1 MKQLLADRRILAW
14 AFYDW
19 ANSAYATIVLAVFF
33 PILFADHWYPGENST
48 TPLGY
53 ANAAASLLI
62 VLAAPVL
69 GAIADQGGWRKRF
82 LLAFAGLG
90 MTFTAAL
97 FFVAQGQ
104 WLLALAVYVLAGVGF
119 AGANVFYDALIV
131 EVAPR
136 ERVDVVSALGYALG
150 YLGGGLV
157 LVLALLLAA
166 YPQWL
171 GLDTAGAQRA
181 AFLLT
186 AGWWALFTLPLM
198 VWVKVRTPARPLQPL
213 AAAGAGLRQL
223 AATFREVR
231 RLRVVGLFLLA
242 YWFYIDGVDTM
253 VRMAIDY
260 GKRLDFPNT
269 HLILALLVTQFVG
282 FPAAIAYGHL
292 GERLGARRGIFIAIG
307 VYVAVTVWGVFMDR
321 VWEFYVLAV
330 AVGLV
335 QGGIQSLSRS
345 LYTRLIPRDKSAEFF
360 GFYNVLGKLAA
371 VLGPVLMAVVSQLTG
386 SPRLSLL
393 SIILLFAAGGLLL
406 AFVDEAEGA
415 RAARALE
422 GGVAR

>member
-1 MKQLLADRRILAW
+1 MKQLLADRRILGW
-14 AFYDW
+14 ALYDW

-33 PILFADHWYPGENST
+33 PLLFAAHWYPGENTT

-82 LLAFAGLG
+82 LIVFAGLG
-90 MTFTAAL
+90 IAFTAAL
-97 FFVAQGQ
+97 FFVAQGH

-136 ERVDVVSALGYALG
+136 ERMDVVSALGYALG

-157 LVLALLLAA
+157 LVLALALALR
-166 YPQWL
+166 PQWL
-171 GLDTAGAQRA
+171 GLDA
-181 AFLLT
+181 ATGRQAVFLLT
-186 AGWWALFTLPLM
+186 AAWWALFMLPLV
-198 VWVKVRTPARPLQPL
+198 VWVKVRAPARRLQPV

-231 RLRVVGLFLLA
+231 RLRVVALFLLA

-253 VRMAIDY
+253 VRMAADY
-260 GKRLDFPNT
+260 GRRLGFDQI

-282 FPAAIAYGHL
+282 FPAAVAYGHL

-307 VYVAVTVWGVFMDR
+307 VYVAVTVWGVFIDR

-371 VLGPVLMAVVSQLTG
+371 VLGPALMAVVSQLTG

-422 GGVAR
+422 SGVGR